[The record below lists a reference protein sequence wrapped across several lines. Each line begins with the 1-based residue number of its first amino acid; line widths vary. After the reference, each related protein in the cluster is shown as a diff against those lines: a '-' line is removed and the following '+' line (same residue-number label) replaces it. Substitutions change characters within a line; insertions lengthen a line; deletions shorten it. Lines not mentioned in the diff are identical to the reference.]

1 MSSKKIR
8 VAVIDDEQDILD
20 MIEKFLKRSGSFDV
34 TTFINP
40 MNALSA
46 INDSYDVVLL
56 DIMMPQMNGLDVLKE
71 LHAKYPTLKV
81 IMMTAYST
89 LDKVLISFWDNAGG
103 IDTKILPRIFEPFES
118 TKESSGI
125 GIGLNIAHGIVSQNG
140 GKIEAYNYQGGAL
153 FEVRFPLMTQ
163 EHENGI

>member
-71 LHAKYPTLKV
+71 LHAKYPALKV

-89 LDKVLISFWDNAGG
+89 LDKVLNSHREGATHYVMKPFFSMKSLEE
-103 IDTKILPRIFEPFES
+103 KIYE
-118 TKESSGI
+118 
-125 GIGLNIAHGIVSQNG
+125 IV
-140 GKIEAYNYQGGAL
+140 K
-153 FEVRFPLMTQ
+153 
-163 EHENGI
+163 